1 MKYTHLIIGLLIGG
15 IVVFT
20 ISGERHVT
28 SSNAQN
34 SETTTACT
42 EYPHISD
49 SACENPIIKKIPYG
63 YLRYELEK
71 YISAQKE
78 IGAISDI
85 GIYFRDLNN
94 GPTLGIN
101 EHFEFVPAS
110 MLKVGTLIAY
120 LTKSENDPEILSKT
134 TTISQDTIERIDFSA
149 TQNYK
154 PAKVI
159 QANTQYTVEDL
170 LHYSIVYSD
179 NIATTILNE
188 YMEEDAFSGA
198 NTLTE
203 TFKSLGV
210 YPDITAEDF
219 TLSTKRYAQ
228 IFSVL
233 YYSSFLPPEKSEY
246 ALTLLLQTDFQ
257 QGIVSGVPKSVPVAH
272 KFGERTIPAHGET
285 EEIRQLHDCG
295 IVYYPENPY
304 LLCVMTRGKEYVDL
318 EKTISTISD
327 MFYKEVDSRKIYSNK

>member
-15 IVVFT
+15 IVVF
-20 ISGERHVT
+20 IVSGERHAT
-28 SSNAQN
+28 SSNAQDAP
-34 SETTTACT
+34 TACT

-63 YLRYELEK
+63 YLRYEIEK

-78 IGAISDI
+78 KGVITDV

-101 EHFEFVPAS
+101 EHFEFIPAS

-134 TTISQDTIERIDFSA
+134 TIISQDTFERINSSA

-154 PAKVI
+154 PTKVI

-188 YMEEDAFSGA
+188 HMKEDALSGE
-198 NTLTE
+198 NTLME
-203 TFKSLGV
+203 TFQSLGI
-210 YPDITAEDF
+210 YPSATGENFA
-219 TLSTKRYAQ
+219 LSTKRYAQ

-246 ALTLLLQTDFQ
+246 ALTLLLQTDFP
-257 QGIVSGVPKSVPVAH
+257 QGIVAGVPTSVPVAH
-272 KFGERTIPAHGET
+272 KFGERTILAHEET
-285 EEIRQLHDCG
+285 EEIKQLHDCG

-318 EKTISTISD
+318 EKTISTISS

>member
-15 IVVFT
+15 IVVF
-20 ISGERHVT
+20 IVSGERHAT
-28 SSNAQN
+28 SSNAQDAP
-34 SETTTACT
+34 TACT
-42 EYPHISD
+42 AYPHISD

-71 YISAQKE
+71 YISSQKE
-78 IGAISDI
+78 IGVISDI

-101 EHFEFVPAS
+101 EHFEFIPAS

-120 LTKSENDPEILSKT
+120 LSKTEQDPEILSKT
-134 TTISQDTIERIDFSA
+134 TIISQDTFERINSSA

-154 PAKVI
+154 PTKVI

-188 YMEEDAFSGA
+188 YMKEDALSGE
-198 NTLTE
+198 NTLME

-210 YPDITAEDF
+210 YPDTIAEDF

-246 ALTLLLQTDFQ
+246 ALALLLQTDFQ
-257 QGIVSGVPKSVPVAH
+257 QGIVSGVPQSVPVAH
-272 KFGERTIPAHGET
+272 KFGERTILAYEEN
-285 EEIRQLHDCG
+285 EEIKQLHDCG

-304 LLCVMTRGKEYVDL
+304 LLCIMTRGKEYVDL
-318 EKTISTISD
+318 EKTISTISS